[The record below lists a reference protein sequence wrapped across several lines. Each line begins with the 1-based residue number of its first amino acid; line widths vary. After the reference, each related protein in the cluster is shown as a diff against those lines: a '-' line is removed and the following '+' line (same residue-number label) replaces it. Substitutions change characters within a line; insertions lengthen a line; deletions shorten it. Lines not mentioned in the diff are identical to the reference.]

1 MDNAVLPQSSLVMD
15 TPKKE
20 RWVEFCELARTEQD
34 PKKFMALIDEI
45 NRLLEER
52 QRRFKTAQIANET
65 PN

>member
-1 MDNAVLPQSSLVMD
+1 MD

-20 RWVEFCELARTEQD
+20 RWVELCELARMEQD
-34 PKKFMALIDEI
+34 PKKFMALIKEI

-52 QRRFKTAQIANET
+52 QQRFKTAQITEER